1 MMSYL
6 ELRVLTTIEED
17 ELQLEL
23 LLGLLLALGLLMEL
37 AETWLLM
44 KRLEGGGLVKLLCTI
59 ILELELEV
67 RVAVVCA

>member
-1 MMSYL
+1 MMTYL
-6 ELRVLTTIEED
+6 ELRVLTTIEEE

-44 KRLEGGGLVKLLCTI
+44 NRLEGGGLVKLLCTI
-59 ILELELEV
+59 ILELELEL
-67 RVAVVCA
+67 RLAVVCA

>member
-1 MMSYL
+1 M
-6 ELRVLTTIEED
+6 LTTIEEE

-44 KRLEGGGLVKLLCTI
+44 NRLEGGGLVKLLCTI
-59 ILELELEV
+59 ILELELEL
-67 RVAVVCA
+67 RLAVVCA